1 MTVDAASC
9 FAALDELRSPSM
21 TLIEKGLRSCW
32 EFRKDLHGKV
42 LTGNEMAEY
51 ILWMI
56 ENFGES
62 NGPALEQI
70 VVPAML
76 QGGGISGIGRTILHD
91 SKDTDAREALTA
103 LYNSPQ
109 EVNFFLDGQDIS
121 AGAFLRYLPAYWR
134 KDEYFEVYYVFSGFC
149 QVFFARETM
158 TLKPGS
164 VLIIPPDT
172 QKACTCPADDCM
184 VYFFMIRRS
193 TFSRVFWSQ
202 LSSQNLMSHFFR
214 QALTGESRASNL
226 RFETGQDM
234 GIELL
239 LYAIYQEYNKNQ
251 KYSAQLIN
259 SLMSSFFLCL
269 LQRHEDTAQ
278 VPRYRGFSWKPEF
291 VGILE
296 DIQNNYQTVTLEAL
310 SEKYGYSRRQLI
322 RIIQNCTGRN
332 FTELQTSLRME
343 KAARM
348 LTART
353 ASVNDIALEAGFTDL
368 SSFYRAFK
376 KYFGCTP
383 GEYVKDK

>member
-91 SKDTDAREALTA
+91 SKDADAREALTA

-149 QVFFARETM
+149 QVFFAREAM

-172 QKACTCPADDCM
+172 QKACTCLANDCM

-193 TFSRVFWSQ
+193 TFSQVFWSQ

-214 QALTGESRASNL
+214 QALTGESRASYL

-251 KYSAQLIN
+251 KYSAQLVN

-278 VPRYRGFSWKPEF
+278 VPRYSGFSWKPEF

-296 DIQNNYQTVTLEAL
+296 DIQNNYQTVTLGADRKSTRL
-310 SEKYGYSRRQLI
+310 TSRTTI
-322 RIIQNCTGRN
+322 RR
-332 FTELQTSLRME
+332 
-343 KAARM
+343 
-348 LTART
+348 
-353 ASVNDIALEAGFTDL
+353 
-368 SSFYRAFK
+368 
-376 KYFGCTP
+376 
-383 GEYVKDK
+383 